1 MAKYIGDMC
10 VRSGSYKDQNGNDKG
25 RYEKVG
31 TMFENEQGQISMLM
45 TMVPLCNFGKE
56 GGVWLSFFPDK
67 GKQQQQPQQQQHQQ
81 PQQQQ
86 PQQQPQQQQQQ
97 RAWGQ
102 K

>member
-10 VRSGSYKDQNGNDKG
+10 VRSGSYKTLDGNDKG

-67 GKQQQQPQQQQHQQ
+67 GKQQQ